1 MEEIMAK
8 SKMHRAAKAKSKDAQ
23 EEATD
28 RLDANMKELLGELTF
43 REKGDRGGGKI
54 EDEDVEY
61 EKLFLKVREE
71 ERQAKAADRT
81 KSEEEVAREEREKLE
96 KLEKARIARMKGEMR
111 DEEAESGDEGSEGG
125 ESGEESEEDEEDEE
139 EGESGD
145 DEEEEGEEEEGD
157 EEEESGSED
166 DEPLQV
172 PPSKKKVG
180 AHTYR
185 DTTTADQG
193 LHVLISEMRGDVAD
207 DMVLSVCVVLSL
219 SLCVCACVVV
229 RPIWSRC
236 QCGPSSSVRPRPY
249 RPPSPLHS
257 TAASTPRCPMS

>member
-1 MEEIMAK
+1 MKRKRGGEGEGGEGYGGKKSRSELMEEIMAK

-43 REKGDRGGGKI
+43 REKGDRGGGRI

-111 DEEAESGDEGSEGG
+111 DEEAESGDEGSEGEEEG
-125 ESGEESEEDEEDEE
+125 EESGEESEDEEDDE
-139 EGESGD
+139 EGESGED
-145 DEEEEGEEEEGD
+145 DEEGD

-166 DEPLQV
+166 GEPLQV

-180 AHTYR
+180 AQEGQIGACMYSYPR
-185 DTTTADQG
+185 
-193 LHVLISEMRGDVAD
+193 
-207 DMVLSVCVVLSL
+207 CVVMWLTIWCC
-219 SLCVCACVVV
+219 LCVLCVV
-229 RPIWSRC
+229 C
-236 QCGPSSSVRPRPY
+236 C
-249 RPPSPLHS
+249 
-257 TAASTPRCPMS
+257 